1 MASASIVR
9 NNIHTNA
16 YLPAGNGNINSSPL
30 DLRYVDSGS
39 TDGKWKLKAGSP
51 GIGAGFGGTDCGIF
65 GGSEPYVLSGI
76 PPIPTIYSLTA
87 PAVGEKNTGLPI
99 QIKVKSNN

>member
-1 MASASIVR
+1 M
-9 NNIHTNA
+9 
-16 YLPAGNGNINSSPL
+16 PAGNGNSSNTTGFSSGFIG
-30 DLRYVDSGS
+30 SGS
-39 TDGKWKLKAGSP
+39 TDGKWQLSASSIFKGV
-51 GIGAGFGGTDCGIF
+51 GFGGADCGIF
-65 GGSEPYVLSGI
+65 GGAEPYVLSGI